1 MCASDCL
8 TLLPLWRGPLLFA
21 QGMLR
26 YTPVAYD
33 PVRERRHRMNLEDK
47 ADDILYFIIV
57 KNAQLKQLG
66 TVAFIRS
73 RILVHLFESW

>member
-8 TLLPLWRGPLLFA
+8 TLLPLWRVPLLFA

-47 ADDILYFIIV
+47 ADDIL
-57 KNAQLKQLG
+57 G